1 MGSVHSSFGDYDNA
15 NNYQNSLK
23 ENKDNNKLDFNF
35 ENASA

>member
-23 ENKDNNKLDFNF
+23 DVKDTNKLEVNF
-35 ENASA
+35 ENAA

>member
-23 ENKDNNKLDFNF
+23 DMKDSNKLEVNF
-35 ENASA
+35 ENAA